1 MAAAEWL
8 GLNYAAS
15 AAVITLL
22 SIHDT
27 KRETIRVMAK
37 RMAAFLVALLL
48 APVCFYWL
56 GYRPIAVGAFLL
68 VFTPV
73 CTLLNVQEGISVST
87 VLMTHFLTE
96 GAVSAGNIINEA
108 LLLLVGTGVGVGMN
122 LYMPGRTG
130 VIRQK
135 QHQIESQLGVS
146 WLIWAIS

>member
-108 LLLLVGTGVGVGMN
+108 LLLLVGTGVG
-122 LYMPGRTG
+122 
-130 VIRQK
+130 
-135 QHQIESQLGVS
+135 LG
-146 WLIWAIS
+146 